1 MLLAK
6 SCSTRNNIKNGT
18 LKVGTLFEYRET
30 EIQQIA
36 DKEEGYLWFNLKF
49 DGDVKIPAVYF
60 NTFNRVLRVGKTPGI
75 EFPGACQAQFI
86 VMDIVNQDDDSI
98 TLRNSHIRV
107 ERQALNS
114 FIFCVSLVRKM
125 ADCINIFPNYDDYW
139 YIRDHNAIDFG
150 RAVGRLILEKIKS
163 EHSKGNFILP
173 PSTNTNNLRILV
185 TPDKITYTPRD
196 IHFNNTNIPT
206 LGELIQNMQSMAFMK
221 PPVPFAKEKEYR
233 FLYTIISGDT
243 IIPPIQKHI
252 IIDSDQLQKFII

>member
-6 SCSTRNNIKNGT
+6 SCSKRNNIKNGS

-49 DGDVKIPAVYF
+49 DGDVKIQADYF
-60 NTFNRVLRVGKTPGI
+60 NTFNGLFRVGQVPGI
-75 EFPGACQAQFI
+75 KLPGSCQAQFI
-86 VMDIVNQDDDSI
+86 RMEIVDQDKDSI

-125 ADCINIFPNYDDYW
+125 SDCIGIFPDYDDYW
-139 YIRDHNAIDFG
+139 YIREQNALEFG
-150 RAVGRLILEKIKS
+150 RTTGRILLEKIKS
-163 EHSKGNFILP
+163 EQANGNFILP
-173 PSTNTNNLRILV
+173 KETNTKDLRMLV

-196 IHFNNTNIPT
+196 IHFNNTTIPT
-206 LGELIQNMQSMAFMK
+206 LGSLIQNMQSMAFMK
-221 PPVPFAKEKEYR
+221 PPVPFAREKEYR
-233 FLYTIISGDT
+233 FLYTIISGDH
-243 IIPPIQKHI
+243 IVQPIQKNV